1 MPVVVDTSFMRAL
14 LLEDEPGHEEAQRLV
29 ECMDA
34 VIVPSIVVHELV
46 WSTRR
51 SHGAARAQAITAY
64 VLGEPRFIYESVT
77 RDDAW
82 FAIRDPRRYED
93 LLVLHV
99 AMRLGA
105 PLATFDKE
113 LARLAKRYG
122 VLPYSCR

>member
-1 MPVVVDTSFMRAL
+1 MAVVADTSFLRAL
-14 LLEDEPGHEEAQRLV
+14 LLDDEPSHGEAQRLAG
-29 ECMDA
+29 CMDA

-51 SHGAARAQAITAY
+51 SHGAVRAQSIAAY
-64 VLGEPRFIYESVT
+64 VLSEPRFIYEPVT

-82 FAIRDPRRYED
+82 FAIRDPKRYED

-122 VLPYSCR
+122 VLLYLCK